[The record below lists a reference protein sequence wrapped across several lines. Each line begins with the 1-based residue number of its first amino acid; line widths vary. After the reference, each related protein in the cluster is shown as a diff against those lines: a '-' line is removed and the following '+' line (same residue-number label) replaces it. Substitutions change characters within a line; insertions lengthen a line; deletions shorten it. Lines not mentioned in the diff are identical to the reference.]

1 MIDHCSTDHYVTL
14 DLVKK
19 YKFPGEAVE
28 LLVEGIGGE
37 TSRVETK
44 LFKVPIRDKFGTVH
58 VLDCYG
64 LPVIASAAELPDEKL
79 YGALCSKF
87 GIKSSQVRRPR
98 RIDLLIS
105 MRAALLLPKPQASV
119 GDMVLFGEDEVG
131 AQGDIAKM

>member
-37 TSRVETK
+37 TSSVETK
-44 LFKVPIRDKFGTVH
+44 LYKVPIKDKFGAVH

-64 LPVIASAAELPDEKL
+64 LPVIASAAEPPDERR
-79 YGALCSKF
+79 YGLLCSKI
-87 GIKSSQVRRPR
+87 GIKSGQVRRAR
-98 RIDLLIS
+98 QMDLLLS
-105 MRAALLLPKPQASV
+105 MRAAILLPKT
-119 GDMVLFGEDEVG
+119 
-131 AQGDIAKM
+131 